1 MRNFAKALGD
11 YMAGPPKIQQNEFAE
26 KCGLATSKLCRILG
40 DSISMD
46 RSTLDSILD
55 GMASDHYEARTR
67 LVSAYIR
74 DLVSPGA
81 LLHLKSKG
89 GANEWAELEFARLS
103 PKGQA
108 AVKALMR
115 SDHRI
120 DAEKIMINLA
130 VALDLMR

>member
-1 MRNFAKALGD
+1 MRNFAKALGE
-11 YMAGPPKIQQNEFAE
+11 YLAGPPKIQQNEFAE
-26 KCGLATSKLCRILG
+26 KCGVTTSKLCRILS

-46 RSTLDSILD
+46 RHTLDSILD

-89 GANEWAELEFARLS
+89 SANEWAELEFARLS

-130 VALDLMR
+130 VALDLLE